1 MKVKTLQN
9 CMLKLRKIF
18 LSLLIVLV
26 CFGNL
31 IAQNS
36 YHGDD
41 KWLHFGFSLGINTLD
56 FGITPSSLDINGNV
70 YQADVSELKPGFSVG
85 IVSDL
90 LITRHWNLR
99 FTPTMHI
106 GDRELSYTN
115 NLANPDV
122 ISSVLISTPVYLKY
136 SSERYG
142 NLRPYLIGG
151 GGAYVD
157 LGRDNNLAV
166 LLKPFDPF
174 VEVGVGCDIYF
185 SFFKLAPELKF
196 ALGFNNMLTPLDE
209 RDTGSMQESDKVYTQ
224 ALSKLTSRL
233 ITLTFNFE

>member
-1 MKVKTLQN
+1 MS
-9 CMLKLRKIF
+9 KLRKIL
-18 LSLLIVLV
+18 LSLLILFV
-26 CFGNL
+26 CIGKL
-31 IAQNS
+31 SAQNS

-41 KWLHFGFSLGINTLD
+41 KWLHFGFSLGVNTMD
-56 FGITPSSLDINGNV
+56 FGIVPSLTEIEGKV
-70 YQADVSELKPGFSVG
+70 YQVDVSNLLPGFSVG
-85 IVSDL
+85 IISDL
-90 LITRHWNLR
+90 MLTRHLNVR

-115 NLANPDV
+115 NLANPEV
-122 ISSVLISTPVYLKY
+122 VSSVLISTPVYLKY

-151 GGAYVD
+151 GGAYID
-157 LGRDNNLAV
+157 LGRDNNLAI

-196 ALGFNNMLTPLDE
+196 ALGFNNMLTPLE
-209 RDTGSMQESDKVYTQ
+209 NRDTGSMQESQKVYTQ

>member
-1 MKVKTLQN
+1 MS
-9 CMLKLRKIF
+9 KLRKIF
-18 LSLLIVLV
+18 LLPLIILL
-26 CFGNL
+26 CFGKL
-31 IAQNS
+31 SAQNS

-41 KWLHFGFSLGINTLD
+41 KLLHFGFSLGLNTMD
-56 FGITPSSLDINGNV
+56 FGVTPSLMDINGTV
-70 YQADVSELKPGFSVG
+70 YHADVSDLKPGFSVG

-90 LITRHWNLR
+90 MVNRYLSLR
-99 FTPTMHI
+99 LTPTMHI
-106 GDRELSYTN
+106 GDRELSYDN
-115 NLANPDV
+115 GLPSPDV
-122 ISSVLISTPVYLKY
+122 IPSVLVSVPLYVKY

-151 GGAYVD
+151 GGVYVD
-157 LGRDNNLAV
+157 LGRDNSLP
-166 LLKPFDPF
+166 LLLRTFDPF
-174 VEVGVGCDIYF
+174 VEFGVGCDIYF

-209 RDTGSMQESDKVYTQ
+209 RDTGFMSQGDKVYTQ

>member
-1 MKVKTLQN
+1 MSKT
-9 CMLKLRKIF
+9 KITL
-18 LSLLIVLV
+18 LSLVIVFVSLAKL
-26 CFGNL
+26 N
-31 IAQNS
+31 AQNS

-41 KWLHFGFSLGINTLD
+41 KILHFGFSLGLNTMD
-56 FGITPSSLDINGNV
+56 FGVTPSLMDINGTV
-70 YQADVSELKPGFSVG
+70 YHADVSSLKPGFSVG

-90 LITRHWNLR
+90 MLTRYLNLR

-106 GDRELSYTN
+106 GDRELSYN
-115 NLANPDV
+115 NGLVNPEIV
-122 ISSVLISTPVYLKY
+122 SSVLVSVPLYVKY

-157 LGRDNNLAV
+157 LGRDNSLPI
-166 LLKPFDPF
+166 LLRTFDPF
-174 VEVGVGCDIYF
+174 IEVGVGCDIYF
-185 SFFKLAPELKF
+185 SFFKLAPELKL

-209 RDTGSMQESDKVYTQ
+209 RDTGSMRDSDKVYTQ

>member
-1 MKVKTLQN
+1 
-9 CMLKLRKIF
+9 MLKFGRFF
-18 LSLLIVLV
+18 LLSLIVLI
-26 CFGNL
+26 CFGKLN
-31 IAQNS
+31 AQNS

-41 KWLHFGFSLGINTLD
+41 KLLHFGFSLGVNTMD
-56 FGITPSSLDINGNV
+56 FGITPSLKEIDGKV
-70 YQADVSELKPGFSVG
+70 YQAEVSDLLLGFSVG

-90 LITRHWNLR
+90 MLTRHWNVR

-115 NLANPDV
+115 NLANPEV

-174 VEVGVGCDIYF
+174 LEFGVGCDIYF

-196 ALGFNNMLTPLDE
+196 ALGFNNMLTPLED
-209 RDTGSMQESDKVYTQ
+209 RDTGSMQENQKVYTQ

>member
-1 MKVKTLQN
+1 MSKSKKILLLVLLVIAGFSKMK
-9 CMLKLRKIF
+9 
-18 LSLLIVLV
+18 
-26 CFGNL
+26 
-31 IAQNS
+31 AQGG
-36 YHGDD
+36 YTGDD

-56 FGITPSSLDINGNV
+56 FGITPSLMDIGGKV
-70 YQADVSELKPGFSVG
+70 YQADVSSLKPGFSVG
-85 IVSDL
+85 IISDL
-90 LITRHWNLR
+90 MLARHWNLR

-106 GDRELSYTN
+106 GDRELSYTKG
-115 NLANPDV
+115 LPNPDV
-122 ISSVLISTPVYLKY
+122 TSSILVSAPVYLKY
-136 SSERYG
+136 SAQRYG

-151 GGAYVD
+151 GGAYID
-157 LGRDNNLAV
+157 LGRDNNLAI

-196 ALGFNNMLTPLDE
+196 ALGFNNMLTPLE
-209 RDTGSMQESDKVYTQ
+209 NRDTGTLKEENKVYTQ

>member
-1 MKVKTLQN
+1 
-9 CMLKLRKIF
+9 MLKFKKIF

-26 CFGNL
+26 CFGKL
-31 IAQNS
+31 KAQNS

-56 FGITPSSLDINGNV
+56 FGITPSLQEIDGKI
-70 YQADVSELKPGFSVG
+70 YQADVSNLKPGFSVG

-122 ISSVLISTPVYLKY
+122 VSSVLISTPVYLKY

-196 ALGFNNMLTPLDE
+196 ALGFNNMLTTLE
-209 RDTGSMQESDKVYTQ
+209 KRDIGQMKESDKVYTQ

>member
-1 MKVKTLQN
+1 
-9 CMLKLRKIF
+9 MLKLRKIF
-18 LSLLIVLV
+18 LLLLIVLV
-26 CFGNL
+26 CVGKLN
-31 IAQNS
+31 AQNS

-56 FGITPSSLDINGNV
+56 FGITPSLKEIDGKI
-70 YQADVSELKPGFSVG
+70 YQADVSDLLPGFSVG

-90 LITRHWNLR
+90 LLTRHWNFR

-106 GDRELSYTN
+106 GDRSLNFN
-115 NLANPDV
+115 NGLAKPEAV
-122 ISSVLISTPVYLKY
+122 SSVLVSAPVYLKY
-136 SSERYG
+136 SSDRYG

-151 GGAYVD
+151 VGAYVD
-157 LGRDNNLAV
+157 LGRDNNLAI

-174 VEVGVGCDIYF
+174 VEFGVGCDIYF

-196 ALGFNNMLTPLDE
+196 ALGFNNMLTPLEE
-209 RDTGSMQESDKVYTQ
+209 RGDTGFLKESDKVYTQ

>member
-1 MKVKTLQN
+1 
-9 CMLKLRKIF
+9 MLKIKKSIL
-18 LSLLIVLV
+18 LLLIVFV
-26 CFGNL
+26 SFANL
-31 IAQNS
+31 NAQNS

-41 KWLHFGFSLGINTLD
+41 KLLHFGFSLGINTMD
-56 FGITPSSLDINGNV
+56 FGIAPSMIPINGTV
-70 YQADVSELKPGFSVG
+70 YQANVSDLLPGFSVG

-90 LITRHWNLR
+90 MLTRHWNLR

-106 GDRELSYTN
+106 GDRQLSYDN
-115 NLANPDV
+115 SLENPDV
-122 ISSVLISTPVYLKY
+122 VSSVLISAPIYLKY
-136 SSERYG
+136 SAERYG

-151 GGAYVD
+151 GGAYID
-157 LGRDNNLAV
+157 LGRDNNLAI

-196 ALGFNNMLTPLDE
+196 ALGFNNMLTPLE
-209 RDTGSMQESDKVYTQ
+209 SRDTGSMKESDKVYTQ

>member
-1 MKVKTLQN
+1 
-9 CMLKLRKIF
+9 MLKLKKSF
-18 LSLLIVLV
+18 LTLLIVLEY
-26 CFGNL
+26 FGSLN
-31 IAQNS
+31 AQNS

-41 KWLHFGFSLGINTLD
+41 KLLHFGFSLGINTLD
-56 FGITPSSLDINGNV
+56 FGITPSSVVINGEV
-70 YQADVSELKPGFSVG
+70 YQADVSDLKPGFSVG

-90 LITRHWNLR
+90 MITRHWNLR

-115 NLANPDV
+115 NLAKPDI
-122 ISSVLISTPVYLKY
+122 ISSVLISTPIYFKY

-151 GGAYVD
+151 GGAYID
-157 LGRDNNLAV
+157 LGRDNNLSI
-166 LLKPFDPF
+166 LLRPFDPF

-196 ALGFNNMLTPLDE
+196 ALGFNNMLTPLED
-209 RDTGSMQESDKVYTQ
+209 RDTGSMQESQKVYTQ

>member
-1 MKVKTLQN
+1 
-9 CMLKLRKIF
+9 MLKIRKLF
-18 LSLLIVLV
+18 FLLIVILN
-26 CFGNL
+26 FTGTSN
-31 IAQNS
+31 AQNS

-41 KWLHFGFSLGINTLD
+41 KLLHFGFSLGINSMD
-56 FGITPSSLDINGNV
+56 FGITPSLQEINGKV
-70 YQADVSELKPGFSVG
+70 YQADISDLKPGFSVG

-90 LITRHWNLR
+90 MLNRYLSVR

-106 GDRELSYTN
+106 GDRQLNYNQGLS
-115 NLANPDV
+115 NPDNIPSILV
-122 ISSVLISTPVYLKY
+122 TTPVYLKY

-174 VEVGVGCDIYF
+174 VEFGVGCDIYF

-196 ALGFNNMLTPLDE
+196 ALGFNNMLTPLE
-209 RDTGSMQESDKVYTQ
+209 KRDTGSMNENQKIYTQ